1 MAVGLW
7 PLFGWDLNTLEV
19 FLSKVRAEQLEETWP
34 RSCQRRLGAPL
45 PGAVTF
51 PGFLADAVQDP
62 SPGRVSAVLGAGQ
75 GGPGL
80 RPPGAHSGSRVLWPV
95 IRSAVTS
102 IGFVL
107 KCAVMFIK

>member
-1 MAVGLW
+1 MAIGLW

-62 SPGRVSAVLGAGQ
+62 SPGRVSVVLGAG
-75 GGPGL
+75 GVGRGSGRLELTLGL
-80 RPPGAHSGSRVLWPV
+80 ACCGLSSGVLSPV
-95 IRSAVTS
+95 
-102 IGFVL
+102 
-107 KCAVMFIK
+107 